1 MKKNQAKKE
10 RQQAVQKRLAKP
22 DIKYAAPAAYGSSHI
37 VGQPRINGGNGVVVS
52 HTEYLDDIL
61 GQTTFQID
69 PTVQVY
75 QINPGLI
82 TSFPWLGNMAAGY
95 EQYRFKKLR
104 FRYQP
109 RVGSSTNA
117 VVYFSTQL
125 DSNDADFSSKEEMYA
140 YAGTKSSSVWVE
152 MYHDCLL
159 GRGDYM
165 KKYFIRTGD
174 VAMDD
179 EIQLY
184 DVGKFTF
191 VAITASANLFVGE
204 LLVDYEVELFNP
216 KMNVLDVGAG
226 ANFSNAA
233 TGTSVDP
240 FAGAITR
247 ALWGAADFVK
257 LTTDSIQFVQT
268 GLYNLSVHFTSTG
281 SLVSLTPDKDG
292 EITVNSEHYNT
303 PTTTSYGYYVA
314 WVLVGLTGAL
324 ITFQFGGGAAITS
337 LVKVNSS
344 PLALAANLGVFT
356 STKAGVVESMN
367 RRYRK
372 RRIKFALVEAGDRKE
387 NLREVA
393 RDEPPVKVAV
403 QDDHK
408 SCVRCLDA
416 DIRSRSTSPKRKPL

>member
-1 MKKNQAKKE
+1 M
-10 RQQAVQKRLAKP
+10 QKRLAKP
-22 DIKYAAPAAYGSSHI
+22 DVKYSAPAAYGSSHV
-37 VGQPRINGGNGVVVS
+37 VGQPKINGGNGVVVT

-95 EQYRFKKLR
+95 EQYRFRKLR

-125 DSNDADFSSKEEMYA
+125 DSNDADFNSKEEMYA
-140 YAGTKSSSVWVE
+140 YAGTKSASVWVE
-152 MYHDCLL
+152 MTHDCLL

-174 VAMDD
+174 VALDD

-226 ANFSNAA
+226 VNFNTTA
-233 TGTSVDP
+233 TGTSTTP
-240 FAGAITR
+240 FGGVITK
-247 ALWGAADFVK
+247 ALWGASDFITLASNG
-257 LTTDSIQFVQT
+257 LTFVQS
-268 GLYNLSVHFTSTG
+268 GLYNISVHFTGTG
-281 SLVSLTPDKDG
+281 ITGLTKG
-292 EITVNSEHYNT
+292 ETGEMTVNNEHYNF
-303 PTTTSYGYYVA
+303 SADGKYAYYVA
-314 WVLVGLTGAL
+314 WGLVGLTGAAL
-324 ITFQFGGGAAITS
+324 VFTLTGGTGIAAFA
-337 LVKVNSS
+337 KVASS
-344 PLALAANLGVFT
+344 PLALAANLGTFAAVNN
-356 STKAGVVESMN
+356 SVMSSME

-372 RRIKFALVEAGDRKE
+372 RRVKFVLRDAGERKE
-387 NLREVA
+387 NQREV
-393 RDEPPVKVAV
+393 EIENVPIKVAAR
-403 QDDHK
+403 DDHK
-408 SCVRCLDA
+408 SCVDCHEREV
-416 DIRSRSTSPKRKPL
+416 RSRSTSPKRKPLL